1 MSKGN
6 LFLGFARGKVGDV
19 VFSRQGGE
27 QVARARN
34 RSPKNPQ
41 TPLQLLQRVV
51 MKSVSAAYS
60 MFINIADH
68 SFQGLQEGTPNQSR
82 FAVRNVALLRTQL
95 ADVINS
101 GDASDIVSSTEANFN
116 AKDVMMPV
124 VNPWIISEGHLPSI
138 GLALRQVSNRPR
150 FYIPLSGVAG
160 TIPTYAEVVTGL
172 GLQRGDQ
179 LTICGI
185 VNNDSDAAEPD
196 PSIVSG
202 FLVARVILEPS
213 NADMSSP
220 FLVSA
225 TASAIASPNVRN
237 DGSVLMTFADGG
249 LQIDILNGAQ
259 TAAGDLTNIVGMAV
273 IVSRLSGSV
282 WQRSTEQFLLVPSG
296 TGAAAGGTQYDY
308 KTALLGDAVL
318 SYMSDASSSLYLNQ
332 ADAGF

>member
-60 MFINIADH
+60 MFIGIADH

-101 GDASDIVSSTEANFN
+101 GDAAEIVSSTEANFN

-124 VNPWIISEGHLPSI
+124 VNPWLISEGHLPSV
-138 GLALRQVSNRPR
+138 GLALRQVSNRPKY
-150 FYIPLSGVAG
+150 YIPLGGVSG
-160 TIPTYAEVVTGL
+160 TIPTYAEVVAGL

-179 LTICGI
+179 LTICSI

-196 PSIVSG
+196 PSVVSG
-202 FLVARVILEPS
+202 FLVQRIILEPAS
-213 NADMSSP
+213 ADMSSP
-220 FLVSA
+220 FLTSA
-225 TASAIASPNVRN
+225 TASPVASPNARN
-237 DGSVLMTFADGG
+237 DGSVLMTYADGG
-249 LQIDILNGAQ
+249 LQFDIMDGLQ
-259 TAAGDLTNIVGMAV
+259 TEAGELRNIVGMAV